1 MACEDC
7 PICYESDALCKF
19 TCGHSFC
26 YTCTK
31 KWYHTGQSTC
41 PMCRASM
48 CFRGILKKKQKWY
61 QEKREQVYTDLMT
74 QVFDELF
81 DDYTDVLIDCLQV
94 IQTRYDYTISTY
106 PNIPCDVLDFVIR
119 VSWVDVDFILNKSN
133 VRIYEPATY
142 KKYIMVSKCNYGVIN
157 NKHPLRTYW

>member
-1 MACEDC
+1 MVCEDC
-7 PICYESDALCKF
+7 PICYESTTLCKF

-31 KWYHTGQSTC
+31 KWYHKGQPTC

-48 CFRGILKKKQKWY
+48 CFRGIMKKKQKWY

-81 DDYTDVLIDCLQV
+81 EDYSDILIDCLETVQN
-94 IQTRYDYTISTY
+94 RYEYTVSKY
-106 PNIPCDVLDFVIR
+106 PNISCDELDWIIR
-119 VSWVDVDFILNKSN
+119 LSWLDVDYLLNIPS
-133 VRIYEPATY
+133 VMIHEPATY
-142 KKYIMVSKCNYGVIN
+142 KKYIMVSNCKYGVIN
-157 NKHPLRTYW
+157 NKHPLHIYW

>member
-1 MACEDC
+1 MVCEDC
-7 PICYESDALCKF
+7 PICYESNALCKF

-31 KWYHTGQSTC
+31 KWYNTGQPTC

-48 CFRGILKKKQKWY
+48 CFRGIMKKKQKWY

-81 DDYTDVLIDCLQV
+81 EDYSDILIDCLETVQN
-94 IQTRYDYTISTY
+94 RYEYTVSKYPKIS
-106 PNIPCDVLDFVIR
+106 CDALDWIIR
-119 VSWVDVDFILNKSN
+119 LSWLDVDYILNNSSVK
-133 VRIYEPATY
+133 IYEPATY
-142 KKYIMVSKCNYGVIN
+142 KKYIMVSNCKYGVIN
-157 NKHPLRTYW
+157 SRHPLHIYW

>member
-1 MACEDC
+1 MVCEDC

-26 YTCTK
+26 YKCTK
-31 KWYHTGQSTC
+31 KWYKKGQPTC

-61 QEKREQVYTDLMT
+61 EEKREEVYTDLMT

-81 DDYTDVLIDCLQV
+81 EEYSDILINCLETVQKRYEYTV
-94 IQTRYDYTISTY
+94 SKY
-106 PNIPCDVLDFVIR
+106 PNIPCDVLDWIIR
-119 VSWVDVDFILNKSN
+119 LTWIDVDYLLNVPSMM
-133 VRIYEPATY
+133 IHEPATFN
-142 KKYIMVSKCNYGVIN
+142 KYIMVSNCRYGVIN
-157 NKHPLRTYW
+157 SRHPLHIYW